1 MNINVASGATEDE
14 KILIVQLADPET
26 EPEKCIAGLIFAR
39 TLAIME
45 APVYIFSMA
54 KSPLLYT
61 KDIAENSRIDKK
73 FRDLIAENLAG
84 LLKKSPAVYI
94 CSKSKE
100 LLGLENNMLIQPFQ
114 IAGMLMLHNLKQ
126 MVNHTY
132 FF

>member
-1 MNINVASGATEDE
+1 MMEDE

-39 TLAIME
+39 TLAVME
-45 APVYIFSMA
+45 NPVYIFSMA

-61 KDIAENSRIDKK
+61 KDIAMNPHIDKK
-73 FRDLIAENLAG
+73 FKDLIVENLTD
-84 LLKKSPAVYI
+84 LLKNSPIIYV

-100 LLGLENNMLIQPFQ
+100 LLGLEDNMLIQPFQ
-114 IAGMLMLHNLKQ
+114 IAGMLTLHNLKQ
-126 MVNHTY
+126 TVNHTY

>member
-1 MNINVASGATEDE
+1 MEDE

-39 TLAIME
+39 TLAVME
-45 APVYIFSMA
+45 QEVYIFSMA

-61 KDIAENSRIDKK
+61 KNIAKNPRIDKK
-73 FRDLIAENLAG
+73 FKDLIAENLTD
-84 LLKKSPAVYI
+84 LLKNSPAVYI

-100 LLGLENNMLIQPFQ
+100 LLSLEEDMLIQPFQ
-114 IAGMLMLHNLKQ
+114 IAGMLTLHNLKQ
-126 MVNHTY
+126 TVNHTY

>member
-1 MNINVASGATEDE
+1 MEDE

-39 TLAIME
+39 TLAAME
-45 APVYIFSMA
+45 QEVYIFSMA

-61 KDIAENSRIDKK
+61 KNIAKNPRIDKK
-73 FRDLIAENLAG
+73 FKDLIAENLTD
-84 LLKKSPAVYI
+84 LLKNSPAVYI

-100 LLGLENNMLIQPFQ
+100 LLSLEEDMLIQPFQ
-114 IAGMLMLHNLKQ
+114 IAGMLTLHNLKQ
-126 MVNHTY
+126 TVNHTY

>member
-1 MNINVASGATEDE
+1 MEDE

-39 TLAIME
+39 TLAVME
-45 APVYIFSMA
+45 NKVYIFSMA

-61 KDIAENSRIDKK
+61 KNIAKNPRIDKK
-73 FRDLIAENLAG
+73 FKDLITENLID
-84 LLKKSPAVYI
+84 LLKNSPAVYI

-100 LLGLENNMLIQPFQ
+100 LLSLEEDMLIQPFQ
-114 IAGMLMLHNLKQ
+114 IAGMLTLHNLKQ
-126 MVNHTY
+126 TVNHTY

>member
-1 MNINVASGATEDE
+1 MEDE

-39 TLAIME
+39 TLAAME
-45 APVYIFSMA
+45 QEVYIFSMA

-61 KDIAENSRIDKK
+61 KNIAKNPLIDKK
-73 FRDLIAENLAG
+73 FKDLIAENLTD
-84 LLKKSPAVYI
+84 LLKNSPAVYI

-100 LLGLENNMLIQPFQ
+100 LLSLEEDMLIQPFQ
-114 IAGMLMLHNLKQ
+114 IAGMLTLHNLKQ
-126 MVNHTY
+126 TVNHTY

>member
-1 MNINVASGATEDE
+1 MEDE

-39 TLAIME
+39 TLAVME
-45 APVYIFSMA
+45 NPVYIFSMA

-61 KDIAENSRIDKK
+61 KDIAMNPHIDKK
-73 FRDLIAENLAG
+73 FKDLIVENLTD
-84 LLKKSPAVYI
+84 LLKNSPIIYV

-100 LLGLENNMLIQPFQ
+100 LLGLEDNMLIQPFQ
-114 IAGMLMLHNLKQ
+114 IAGMLTLHNLKQ
-126 MVNHTY
+126 TVNHTY

>member
-1 MNINVASGATEDE
+1 MEDE
-14 KILIVQLADPET
+14 KILIVQLADPEK

-45 APVYIFSMA
+45 NPVYIFSMA

-61 KDIAENSRIDKK
+61 KDIAENPHIDKK
-73 FRDLIAENLAG
+73 FKDLIAENLTD
-84 LLKKSPAVYI
+84 LLKNSPTIYI

-100 LLGLENNMLIQPFQ
+100 LLGLEDNMLIQPFQ
-114 IAGMLMLHNLKQ
+114 IAGMLTLHNLKQ
-126 MVNHTY
+126 TVNHTY

>member
-1 MNINVASGATEDE
+1 MEDE

-39 TLAIME
+39 TLAVME
-45 APVYIFSMA
+45 NKVYIFSMA

-61 KDIAENSRIDKK
+61 KNIAKNPRIDKK
-73 FRDLIAENLAG
+73 FKDLIAENLTD
-84 LLKKSPAVYI
+84 LLKNSPVIYI

-100 LLGLENNMLIQPFQ
+100 LLSLEEDMLIQPFQ
-114 IAGMLMLHNLKQ
+114 IAGMLTLHNLKQ
-126 MVNHTY
+126 TVNHTY

>member
-1 MNINVASGATEDE
+1 MEDE

-39 TLAIME
+39 TLAVME
-45 APVYIFSMA
+45 QEVYIFSMA

-61 KDIAENSRIDKK
+61 KDIAMNPHIDKK
-73 FRDLIAENLAG
+73 FKDLIVENLTD
-84 LLKKSPAVYI
+84 LLKNSPIIYV

-100 LLGLENNMLIQPFQ
+100 LLGLEDNMLIQPFQ
-114 IAGMLMLHNLKQ
+114 IAGMLTLHNLKQ
-126 MVNHTY
+126 TVNHTY

>member
-1 MNINVASGATEDE
+1 MEDE

-39 TLAIME
+39 TLAVME
-45 APVYIFSMA
+45 NKVYIFSMA

-61 KDIAENSRIDKK
+61 KNIAKNPRIDKK
-73 FRDLIAENLAG
+73 FKDLIAENLTD
-84 LLKKSPAVYI
+84 LLKNSPVVYI

-100 LLGLENNMLIQPFQ
+100 LLSLEEDMLIQPFQ
-114 IAGMLMLHNLKQ
+114 IAGMLTLHNLKQ
-126 MVNHTY
+126 TVNHTY

>member
-1 MNINVASGATEDE
+1 MEDE

-39 TLAIME
+39 TLAVME
-45 APVYIFSMA
+45 QEVYIFSMA

-61 KDIAENSRIDKK
+61 KNIAENPRINKTFK
-73 FRDLIAENLAG
+73 DLIAENLAG
-84 LLKKSPAVYI
+84 LLQNSPSVYI

-100 LLGLENNMLIQPFQ
+100 LLSLEEDMLIQPFQ
-114 IAGMLMLHNLKQ
+114 IAGMLTLHNLKQ
-126 MVNHTY
+126 TVNHTY

>member
-1 MNINVASGATEDE
+1 MEDE

-39 TLAIME
+39 TLAVME
-45 APVYIFSMA
+45 NEVYIFSMA

-61 KDIAENSRIDKK
+61 KNIAKNPRIDKK
-73 FRDLIAENLAG
+73 FKDLIAENLTD
-84 LLKKSPAVYI
+84 LLKNSPAVYI

-100 LLGLENNMLIQPFQ
+100 LLSLEEDMLIQPFQ
-114 IAGMLMLHNLKQ
+114 IAGMLTLHNLKQ
-126 MVNHTY
+126 TVNHTY

>member
-1 MNINVASGATEDE
+1 MEDE

-39 TLAIME
+39 TLAVME
-45 APVYIFSMA
+45 NKVYIFSMA

-61 KDIAENSRIDKK
+61 KNIAKNPRIDKK
-73 FRDLIAENLAG
+73 FKDLIAENLTD
-84 LLKKSPAVYI
+84 LLKNSPAVYI

-100 LLGLENNMLIQPFQ
+100 LLSLEEDMLIQPFQ
-114 IAGMLMLHNLKQ
+114 IAGMLTLHNLKQ
-126 MVNHTY
+126 TVNHTY

>member
-1 MNINVASGATEDE
+1 MEDE

-39 TLAIME
+39 TLAVME
-45 APVYIFSMA
+45 NKVYIFSMA

-61 KDIAENSRIDKK
+61 KNIAENPRIDKK
-73 FRDLIAENLAG
+73 FKDLIAENLTD
-84 LLKKSPAVYI
+84 LLKNSPAVYI

-100 LLGLENNMLIQPFQ
+100 LLSLEEDMLIQPFQ
-114 IAGMLMLHNLKQ
+114 IAGMLTLHNLKQ
-126 MVNHTY
+126 TVNHTY